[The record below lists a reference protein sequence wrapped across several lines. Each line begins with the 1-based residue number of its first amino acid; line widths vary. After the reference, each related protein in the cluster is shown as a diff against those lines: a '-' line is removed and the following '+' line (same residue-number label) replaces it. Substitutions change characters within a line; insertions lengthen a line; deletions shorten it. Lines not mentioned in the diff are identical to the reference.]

1 LKTPEGGKLSRIYQF
16 MGAER
21 LVFEM
26 RVKTQT
32 TSIVEAILQHIYL
45 LKKGKGK
52 QKGNPPK
59 KMW

>member
-16 MGAER
+16 MGVER

-32 TSIVEAILQHIYL
+32 TSIVEAVLQHIYL
-45 LKKGKGK
+45 LKKEKESK
-52 QKGNPPK
+52 KAILQK